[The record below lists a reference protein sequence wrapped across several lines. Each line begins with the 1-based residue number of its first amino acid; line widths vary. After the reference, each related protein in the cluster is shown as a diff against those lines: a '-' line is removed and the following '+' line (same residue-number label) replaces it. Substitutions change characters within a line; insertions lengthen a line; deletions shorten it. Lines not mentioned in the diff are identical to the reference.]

1 MGIIESNKII
11 FKSCFFQAFKG
22 NTCCIDTQ
30 RRCACMCRNTFG
42 IDGQGSIFF
51 GYFIFL
57 QFCLGKCCFQSFLQ
71 TVFCRDHRVAGVA
84 DRIYHKSSVHG
95 DDLCVFGIRHHVH
108 AAFFPV
114 DTRIACI
121 RCKTTGEF
129 LSDFIIVFHTFGSG
143 FLVASHDQA
152 DTFV

>member
-51 GYFIFL
+51 GYFTIFNL
-57 QFCLGKCCFQSFLQ
+57 WGDSL
-71 TVFCRDHRVAGVA
+71 RDILDPRQ
-84 DRIYHKSSVHG
+84 D
-95 DDLCVFGIRHHVH
+95 
-108 AAFFPV
+108 
-114 DTRIACI
+114 
-121 RCKTTGEF
+121 
-129 LSDFIIVFHTFGSG
+129 
-143 FLVASHDQA
+143 
-152 DTFV
+152 